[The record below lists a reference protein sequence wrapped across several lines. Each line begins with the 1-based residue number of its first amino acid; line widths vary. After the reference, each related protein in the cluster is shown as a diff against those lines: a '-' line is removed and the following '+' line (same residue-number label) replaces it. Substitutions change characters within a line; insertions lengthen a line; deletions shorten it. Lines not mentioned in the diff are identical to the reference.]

1 MPLMQFCSTCW
12 AENLIDA
19 TVCDRCGTSLS
30 ETEPIFYDQKLL
42 RALQH
47 PVPEVREMVAM
58 LLGLRQDRHAL
69 PVLLARLLEES
80 DIGVLCAISKAL
92 GQLGDCQAAAFLA
105 KRLAQPNALVLA
117 LTIVDALAALA
128 RIGCWEALNVL
139 KTPPPVPERVA
150 QEITARLE
158 TLNLLYY

>member
-1 MPLMQFCSTCW
+1 MPLIQFCSTCW

-19 TVCDRCGTSLS
+19 TVCDQCGTSLAA
-30 ETEPIFYDQKLL
+30 TEPIFYDQKLM

-80 DIGVLCAISKAL
+80 DMGVLCAISKAL
-92 GQLGDCQAAAFLA
+92 GQLGDCQAAASLA
-105 KRLAQPNALVLA
+105 KRLAQPNALVVA

-128 RIGCWEALNVL
+128 RTGCWEALNVL

-150 QEITARLE
+150 QEIIARLE